1 MKKNTI
7 FLFLLLLFFAKT
19 LQADN
24 LAMGKWRTHLAYNT
38 VSIIAQSDQKIYAV
52 GDSALFSVDK
62 RDGSIELY
70 SKISGLHDNVVGNF
84 EYDNNSKQLLIV
96 YVNGNMDIMGSG
108 GIINIPDLYN
118 KPQIS
123 DKRVNHIYFYG
134 NKAFLS
140 CNFGIIVLNI
150 QKNEIAETYYI
161 GPNASEVQVLNTT
174 VHNGFIYALTKDAIY
189 QASVNEPNLV
199 NYEFWTI
206 DNTIPGSG
214 NFQSIVSFANQL
226 FILRNGEIYKKDSN
240 NLWTS
245 FFSENSGITATN
257 LSVSNGKMIIYTDNN
272 VYVVDEVMNLK
283 TINYTGKI
291 LDVEYDAAN
300 NLYWLAANS
309 QGVISYQENA
319 DGMPII
325 STYKPSGPV
334 VNIPWKMRFSGQKL
348 FVVPGG
354 RWSNQNDQ
362 PGYVMIYENGVW
374 TNIDGKNIEAQTGK
388 KVLDFM
394 DIAIDPADPSHF
406 YVPSYGT
413 GVYEF
418 KNNQFTT
425 WHNFTNST
433 IETIFPDNPNSAYL
447 YMRMDGG
454 VFDTEGNVW
463 FTNSL
468 VPNGI
473 KFRKSD
479 DTWSQLTYASLSSK
493 PTLGELMIL
502 KQKPQQKWVLSVR
515 SEPGIGIFDDN
526 GTLDEQND
534 DKDIFYSSFQTSD
547 ERISPTAF
555 YCITQDKNGVVWV
568 GTDMGPLLF
577 YNPTNAFN
585 STEFMASRVKIPR
598 NDGTNLADYLLAD
611 EKVKAIAIDGAN
623 RKWIGTESSG
633 VYLMSENGQETIHHF
648 TTFNSPLLS
657 NNILSI
663 AINPVT
669 GEVFFGTGN
678 GLISYQSDAA
688 EAGDIFGNVY
698 AYPNPV
704 RENYKGVITI
714 TGLVDKSHVKIT
726 DLNGNLICETVSNG
740 SIATWDGKDVHGRRV
755 NTGIYLVICTNSE
768 GSQSAI
774 TKILVIN

>member
-7 FLFLLLLFFAKT
+7 FLFLLLSVFCKMLKAE
-19 LQADN
+19 N
-24 LAMGKWRTHLAYNT
+24 LAMGKWRTHLAYN
-38 VSIIAQSDQKIYAV
+38 SISRIAQSDDKIYAT
-52 GDSALFSVDK
+52 GDNALFSVDK

-84 EYDNNSKQLLIV
+84 EYDNISKQLLIV
-96 YVNGNMDIMGSG
+96 YANGNMDIMGSG

-123 DKRVNHIYFYG
+123 DKQINHIYFYG

-140 CNFGIIVLNI
+140 TNFGIIVVNI
-150 QKNEIAETYYI
+150 QKNEIADTYYI
-161 GPNASEVQVLNTT
+161 GPNASEVKVLATT
-174 VHNGFIYALTKDAIY
+174 VSNGYIYALTEDAIY

-199 NYEFWTI
+199 NYQFWTI

-214 NFQSIVSFANQL
+214 NFQAIVSFAGQL
-226 FILRNGEIYKKDSN
+226 FILRNNKIYKKDSN
-240 NLWTS
+240 NLWTT
-245 FFSENSGITATN
+245 FYSEITATN
-257 LSVSNGKMIIYTDNN
+257 LSVSNGKMIIYTTTN
-272 VYVVDEVMNLK
+272 VYVVDEAMNFK
-283 TINYTGKI
+283 TISGLGKI
-291 LDVEYDAAN
+291 LDVEYDTNN

-309 QGVISYQENA
+309 QGVVSYQENS
-319 DGMPII
+319 GGTPII
-325 STYKPSGPV
+325 STYKPSGPA

-354 RWSNQNDQ
+354 RWSAQNNQ
-362 PGYVMIYENGVW
+362 PGYVMIYENGLW
-374 TNIDGKNIEAQTGK
+374 TNIDGKDIEAQTGK
-388 KVLDFM
+388 SVLDFM

-406 YVPSYGT
+406 YIPSYGT

-418 KNNQFTT
+418 KNNQFAA
-425 WHNFTNST
+425 WFNFNNST

-468 VPNGI
+468 VLNGI
-473 KFRKSD
+473 KFRKPD
-479 DTWSQLTYASLSSK
+479 GTWSKLTYPSLLSK
-493 PTLGELMIL
+493 ETLGELMIL
-502 KQKPQQKWVLSVR
+502 KQKTQQKWVLSVR
-515 SEPGIGIFDDN
+515 SAPGICIFDDN
-526 GTLDEQND
+526 GTLDDQND
-534 DKDIFYSSFQTSD
+534 DKSIFYSSFQTPD
-547 ERISPTAF
+547 EKITPTSY
-555 YCITQDKNGVVWV
+555 YCLTQDKNGVVWV

-585 STEFMASRVKIPR
+585 SSEFMASRVKIPR

-623 RKWIGTESSG
+623 RKWLGTESSG

-648 TTFNSPLLS
+648 TTLNSPLLS
-657 NNILSI
+657 NTILSI

-678 GLISYQSDAA
+678 GIISYQSDAV
-688 EAGDIFGNVY
+688 EAGDTFGDVY

-704 RENYKGVITI
+704 RENYNGIITI
-714 TGLVDKSHVKIT
+714 TGLVDKTHVKIT
-726 DLNGNLICETVSNG
+726 DLNGNLICETISNG
-740 SIATWDGKDVHGRRV
+740 SIATWDGKDAHGRRV
-755 NTGIYLVICTNSE
+755 STGIYLIICTNSE

>member
-7 FLFLLLLFFAKT
+7 FLFLLLLFFTKT

-123 DKRVNHIYFYG
+123 DKQINHIYFYG
-134 NKAFLS
+134 NKAFLAT
-140 CNFGIIVLNI
+140 NFGIITVNI
-150 QKNEIAETYYI
+150 QKNEIADTYYI
-161 GPNASEVQVLNTT
+161 GPNAAEVKVLSTT
-174 VHNGFIYALTKDAIY
+174 VSNDYIYALTKDAIY

-226 FILRNGEIYKKDSN
+226 FILRNGKIYKKDSN
-240 NLWTS
+240 NLWSS
-245 FFSENSGITATN
+245 FHSEITATN
-257 LSVSNGKMIIYTDNN
+257 LSVSNDKMIIYTDNN
-272 VYVVDEVMNLK
+272 VYVVDETMNLK

-291 LDVEYDAAN
+291 LDVEYDAVN

-319 DGMPII
+319 GGTPII
-325 STYKPSGPV
+325 STYKPSGPA

-354 RWSNQNDQ
+354 RWSNQNSQ

-394 DIAIDPADPSHF
+394 DIAINPADPSHF

-418 KNNQFTT
+418 KNNQFYF

-433 IETIFPDNPNSAYL
+433 IETIFPDNSNSAYL

-454 VFDTEGNVW
+454 FFDTEGNVW

-468 VPNGI
+468 VPIGI

-479 DTWSQLTYASLSSK
+479 GTWSQLTYASLSSK

-534 DKDIFYSSFQTSD
+534 DKNIFYSSFQTSD
-547 ERISPTAF
+547 EKISPTAF

-598 NDGTNLADYLLAD
+598 NDGTDLADYLLAD

-633 VYLMSENGQETIHHF
+633 VYLMSENGQETIYHF

-678 GLISYQSDAA
+678 GIISYQSDAA
-688 EAGDIFGNVY
+688 EAGDIFGDVY

-755 NTGIYLVICTNSE
+755 STGIYLVICTNSE